1 MLLCT
6 ACVQGCTGD
15 GTKII
20 RPPSRLRETLKST
33 RISTKEMMQRDSEQV
48 AFDYHKSK
56 IARSLLYMCVLNC
69 SDERPYSIPP
79 PERLLELR
87 SFLQE
92 LCTAAGNP
100 EEFRKL
106 LLRLRAVS

>member
-1 MLLCT
+1 MCPRLY
-6 ACVQGCTGD
+6 GD

-33 RISTKEMMQRDSEQV
+33 RAPTKEIMQRDSEQV
-48 AFDYHKSK
+48 AFDYHKKSK
-56 IARSLLYMCVLNC
+56 LARSRLYMCVLNC
-69 SDERPYSIPP
+69 SDERLYSVLS
-79 PERLLELR
+79 PERLLEVR

-92 LCTAAGNP
+92 LCTAAVDP

-106 LLRLRAVS
+106 LRLRAAS